1 MHIYVADLHLLE
13 HTYFASREIG
23 SLFESEPLIGNYALT
38 YAVGLCS
45 APYRLAGA
53 DSGPR
58 YDRDLGPLNQR
69 GLYVTPAGFSRL
81 RMALSTFNGQ
91 TDSYY
96 YRFAQNAIAATRDK
110 VKAMNFP
117 QTGRIRML
125 GLDSTARFYLLDRDG
140 RLAAGRE
147 APLPLY
153 IRLGKFM
160 SKARVTWSPP
170 YTPGQITTASSGQ
183 AATGL
188 LNSADLPDT
197 RALVAYSS
205 YNIHPAPLL
214 QDALLTGTFWHFR
227 HADSEIR
234 LPVGMEYGVT

>member
-13 HTYFASREIG
+13 HTFFASREIG

-38 YAVGLCS
+38 YALGLCA

-58 YDRDLGPLNQR
+58 YRRDLGPLNER
-69 GLYVTPAGFSRL
+69 GLYVTPAGFSQL

-96 YRFAQNAIAATRDK
+96 YRFAQNAIAATREK
-110 VKAMNFP
+110 VRAMNFP

-125 GLDSTARFYLLDRDG
+125 GLDSHAQFYLLDRDE
-140 RLAAGRE
+140 RIAAGGE
-147 APLPLY
+147 ALPPAY

-160 SKARVTWSPP
+160 SKARVAWSQP
-170 YTPGQITTASSGQ
+170 YRPMQEMVADKQ
-183 AATGL
+183 VTGL
-188 LNSADLPDT
+188 INGADLPDT
-197 RALVAYSS
+197 RGLLAYSS
-205 YNIHPAPLL
+205 YNIHPAPVL
-214 QDALLTGTFWHFR
+214 QDVRMGGSFWRFQ
-227 HADSEIR
+227 HAGASIC
-234 LPVGMEYGVT
+234 LPVGMEYGVA